1 MKNQNFGFVLA
12 TNRVAKEHQ
21 KVAFMYRE
29 EASGQD
35 SGWRFF
41 AGTEDQAY
49 VDNPDN
55 IHQYDITTIIDIDP
69 SIQPYLNSCPGTAL
83 ERIEGSS
90 RFNVVKD
97 FDFGAGL
104 EE

>member
-1 MKNQNFGFVLA
+1 MKEKEFGFVLT
-12 TNRVAKEHQ
+12 TNRVAKERQ
-21 KVAFMYRE
+21 KVGFMYRE
-29 EASGQD
+29 EAKAPD

-41 AGTEDQAY
+41 AGTEDQEY

-55 IHQYDITTIIDIDP
+55 IHQYDISTIIDIDP
-69 SIQPYLNSCPGTAL
+69 SIQPYLSSYPGVAF
-83 ERIEGSS
+83 EKVENAA
-90 RFNVVKD
+90 RFDIVDD